1 MNSCFNKFVPSA
13 ELARTKSS
21 KMRLDEETTDGFI
34 IELSDPQWKFLTIV
48 NKGILS
54 RCDNYDETEVLV

>member
-1 MNSCFNKFVPSA
+1 
-13 ELARTKSS
+13 
-21 KMRLDEETTDGFI
+21 MRLDEETTDGFI